1 MTDSD
6 IKRINFCAR
15 VFRANGQEL
24 VVLADHRIRYQV
36 GERIIADNLD
46 ELEQVAESILRSH
59 RAPVKAPMKMTGKPI
74 FRYIR

>member
-36 GERIIADNLD
+36 GTASSPTIWMSWSRWPSPFFARIGHHKNQSEGLQKSLFINL
-46 ELEQVAESILRSH
+46 
-59 RAPVKAPMKMTGKPI
+59 
-74 FRYIR
+74 

>member
-46 ELEQVAESILRSH
+46 
-59 RAPVKAPMKMTGKPI
+59 
-74 FRYIR
+74 

>member
-36 GERIIADNLD
+36 GERIIADNLN

-59 RAPVKAPMKMTGKPI
+59 RAPQKPI
-74 FRYIR
+74 RRTAKKSIYQFIK

>member
-24 VVLADHRIRYQV
+24 VVLVDHRTRYQI
-36 GERIIADNLD
+36 GERIVADNLD

-59 RAPVKAPMKMTGKPI
+59 RVPRRMQNKQRIREI
-74 FRYIR
+74 FP

>member
-59 RAPVKAPMKMTGKPI
+59 RVPRRMQNKQRIRAI
-74 FRYIR
+74 FP

>member
-36 GERIIADNLD
+36 GERIIADNID

-59 RAPVKAPMKMTGKPI
+59 RVPRRMQNKQRIRAI
-74 FRYIR
+74 FP